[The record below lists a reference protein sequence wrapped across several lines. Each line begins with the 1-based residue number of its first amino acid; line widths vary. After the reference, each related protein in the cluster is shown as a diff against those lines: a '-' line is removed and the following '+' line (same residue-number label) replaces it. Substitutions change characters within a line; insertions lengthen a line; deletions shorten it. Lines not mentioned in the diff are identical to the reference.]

1 MFHSI
6 ISPLSKY
13 SFWQFSSYVPFS
25 VFATHFQVVSYF
37 LFFHLRIHMLRV
49 GTDENAALEGPSA
62 GDGAHLLDAFEAYG
76 ETGLARFSRFEIM
89 LLFDFLCL
97 S

>member
-1 MFHSI
+1 
-6 ISPLSKY
+6 
-13 SFWQFSSYVPFS
+13 
-25 VFATHFQVVSYF
+25 
-37 LFFHLRIHMLRV
+37 MLRV

-97 S
+97 SEVLTKFKISRVEMEN